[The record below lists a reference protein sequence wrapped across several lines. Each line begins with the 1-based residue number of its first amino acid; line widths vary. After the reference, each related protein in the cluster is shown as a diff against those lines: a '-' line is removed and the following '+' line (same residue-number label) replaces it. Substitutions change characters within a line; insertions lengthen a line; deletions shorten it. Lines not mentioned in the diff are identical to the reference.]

1 MGFYFAAEADLS
13 LVVSSPS
20 LFRAVMDY
28 RCEPPVLAL
37 IALFK

>member
-1 MGFYFAAEADLS
+1 MGFYFAAEANLS

-20 LFRAVMDY
+20 LFRVVIDY
-28 RCEPPVLAL
+28 RCEPPEPAF